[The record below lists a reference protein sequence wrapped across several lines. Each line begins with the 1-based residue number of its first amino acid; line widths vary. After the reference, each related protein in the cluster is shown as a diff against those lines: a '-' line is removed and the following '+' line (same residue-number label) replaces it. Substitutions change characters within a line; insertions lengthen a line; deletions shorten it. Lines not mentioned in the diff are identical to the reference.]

1 MGRNFKRNW
10 HRGISQKTAEFLKK
24 KAEGFIGNRRGFLLR
39 ENGRKKPQEV
49 KAKLLNSYFGLI

>member
-1 MGRNFKRNW
+1 MRNW